1 VQRVVERAGGKAWG
15 AGGGRGRV
23 PGGGTGVIVGAVA
36 DIDLFLQ
43 SRGFDAFY
51 GLELLELG
59 AESAHGRL
67 VVREEHKQPFG
78 LVHGG
83 IYAAI
88 AEGLASFSTVSV
100 VLSQGKLASGL
111 SNQTS
116 FLRPV
121 TGGTIDARATCKHSG
136 RTTWVWEVEMTDD
149 QARLCAISRVTLA
162 VRDLPEEWPR
172 DRLAGFEGAV

>member
-1 VQRVVERAGGKAWG
+1 MAGTDA
-15 AGGGRGRV
+15 
-23 PGGGTGVIVGAVA
+23 
-36 DIDLFLQ
+36 FLQ

-88 AEGLASFSTVSV
+88 AEGLVSFSTVSV
-100 VLSQGKLASGL
+100 VFEQGKLASGI
-111 SNQTS
+111 SNQTN

-121 TGGTIDARATCKHSG
+121 TGGTIDARATRKHAG
-136 RTTWVWEVEMTDD
+136 RTTWVWEVELTDETG
-149 QARLCAISRVTLA
+149 RLCAISRVTLA
-162 VRDLPEEWPR
+162 IRDLPEGWSPQWLDE
-172 DRLAGFEGAV
+172 AVDAA